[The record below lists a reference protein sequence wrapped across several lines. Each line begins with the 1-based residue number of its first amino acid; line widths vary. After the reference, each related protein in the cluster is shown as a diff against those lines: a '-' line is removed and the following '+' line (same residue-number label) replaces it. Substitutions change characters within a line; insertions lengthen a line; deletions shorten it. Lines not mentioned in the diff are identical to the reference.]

1 MGDLRDILDEAYTE
15 DEEGT
20 SEPEDTGS
28 QAAEE
33 PVQGELEETV
43 AAPEAPGD
51 VQDAP
56 EPEGGEQAAAEPEEE
71 SVEPEP
77 VESAH
82 KPPIDWDAGLRE
94 QWGKL
99 DPSVQEKIANRESQ
113 MAQAMQ
119 GTAQARQTQQEL
131 QSLTNQYGSVMAAEG
146 AQNPMQAIQGLL
158 QTTTELR
165 MGTPAQKAKKMAE
178 MITHFGVDI
187 GMLDSAIVGDAPANA
202 AAAQDQGMQQM
213 IDQRMAPVND
223 MMNQLAQM
231 QQQKHTQQ
239 QNTIQQEVETFK
251 QGAEFLEDV
260 RQDMGD
266 LINIATH
273 QNRDMPLQEAYD
285 KACMMN
291 PQVQKIM
298 ADRQLIQGR
307 QAMAKKKNAGSS
319 ISGKGAGPQGAQPQD
334 LHSQINAVWDDLAG

>member
-1 MGDLRDILDEAYTE
+1 MSELRDALDEAYV
-15 DEEGT
+15 EEEVT
-20 SEPEDTGS
+20 SEPEDTGG
-28 QAAEE
+28 QATEE
-33 PVQGELEETV
+33 PVSGTVEETV
-43 AAPEAPGD
+43 AAPEASGD

-71 SVEPEP
+71 SVESKP
-77 VESAH
+77 VGSAH
-82 KPPIDWDAGLRE
+82 KPPIDWDAGMRE
-94 QWGKL
+94 HWGKL
-99 DPSVQEKIANRESQ
+99 DPKVQEKISSREAQ
-113 MAQAMQ
+113 IAQAMQ
-119 GTAQARQTQQEL
+119 GTSQARQTANEL

-187 GMLDSAIVGDAPANA
+187 AMLDSAIVGDAPAQQA
-202 AAAQDQGMQQM
+202 VAQDQSMQAM

-231 QQQKHTQQ
+231 QQQKNYQQ
-239 QNTIQQEVETFK
+239 QQTIQQEVETFK
-251 QGAEFLEDV
+251 QGAEFLEEV

-285 KACMMN
+285 KACAMN
-291 PQVQKIM
+291 PQVQAVM
-298 ADRQLIQGR
+298 QQRQLMSGK
-307 QAMAKKKNAGSS
+307 QAMAGKKNAASS
-319 ISGKGAGPQGAQPQD
+319 ITGKGVGSQGAQPQD
-334 LHSQINAVWDDLAG
+334 LHSQLSAAWDDLAG